1 MSSYSIMSGL
11 APYRRAAGY
20 FRDLKGRT
28 ILALALTLLAIGLNL
43 LKPWPV
49 KLLIDGVVAPTPGA
63 DLGALGNWLPT
74 GAAGLQIGV
83 LSMALVVIHLVWG
96 LANLSGNYLLLHTG
110 LLGVLRL
117 RTDLYSALQ
126 SLPLR
131 YHDERRS
138 SDSSFRVAYD
148 SQSIQTIYNRGLG
161 GIFSSMVMLVGVF
174 GIMLTMD
181 WKLTLISLSIV
192 PAVIVAI
199 RHYAV
204 RIRSQS
210 TEIHERESA
219 VLDVA
224 QEGLRSIRM
233 VHAFTQ
239 EEHEVS
245 QFKRTAERSLAA
257 NLKFNMTTVSSTLVS
272 GALMAIGTAA
282 MYWVGSSHVLEG
294 SLKIG
299 DLVVFAAYLAMLY
312 GPLESLTYTAWALE
326 SAAAGAQRCFEVLDS
341 VDDVADV
348 PDAHPLPEGD
358 GRVEFCDVV
367 FRYRPDDER
376 AVLDG
381 VSFVVEPGSTLAIV
395 GGTGAGKST
404 ILSLIPRF
412 YAPDAGKVRVNGVD
426 IREVQ
431 RASLRRSIGVVL
443 QDTLLFSSSVRENIA
458 YGRMDASEEEII
470 EAARKAN
477 AHDFIMK
484 MPQGYD
490 SSVGERGA
498 ALSVGQRQ
506 RIGIA
511 RAFLKNAP
519 ILLLDEPTSALDPS
533 TEQSV
538 MTAISELMRGR
549 TTVIVTHRIQTVHN
563 ADCIVVLRDGKI
575 VEQGTGPELVARG
588 GDYARLYR
596 DSQGA

>member
-1 MSSYSIMSGL
+1 MQCMSAL

-28 ILALALTLLAIGLNL
+28 AVALACTLLAIGLNL

-49 KLLIDGVVAPTPGA
+49 KVLIDGVLAPVPGA
-63 DLGALGNWLPT
+63 DLGLFADLLPD
-74 GAAGLQIGV
+74 GPPALQILL
-83 LSMALVVIHLVWG
+83 LSSSLVVIHLAWG
-96 LANLSGNYLLLHTG
+96 AANLAGNYLLLHTG
-110 LLGVLRL
+110 LLGLLRL
-117 RTDLYSALQ
+117 RTDLYSTLQ

-161 GIFSSMVMLVGVF
+161 GIFSSLVMLIGVF
-174 GIMLTMD
+174 AIMLAMD
-181 WKLTLISLSIV
+181 WKLTLVSLSIV

-204 RIRSQS
+204 RIRRQS

-257 NLKFNMTTVSSTLVS
+257 NLQFNVTTVTSTLVS
-272 GALMAIGTAA
+272 GALMAVGTAA
-282 MYWVGSSHVLEG
+282 MYWIGATHVLDG

-341 VDDVADV
+341 VDDVADL
-348 PDAHPLPEGD
+348 PDARPLPEGN
-358 GRVEFCDVV
+358 GRIEFCDVV
-367 FRYRPDDER
+367 FRYRREDER
-376 AVLDG
+376 PVLNG
-381 VSFVVEPGSTLAIV
+381 VSFVVEPGTTLAIV

-404 ILSLIPRF
+404 LLSLIPRF
-412 YAPDAGKVRVNGVD
+412 YAPDHGKVLVNGAD
-426 IREVQ
+426 IRGVQ

-458 YGRMDASEEEII
+458 YGRMEATEEEII

-477 AHDFIMK
+477 AHEFIMK
-484 MPQGYD
+484 MPRGYD
-490 SSVGERGA
+490 SPVGERGA

-538 MTAISELMRGR
+538 MAAIHGLMQGR
-549 TTVIVTHRIQTVHN
+549 TTVIVTHRIQTIHH
-563 ADCIVVLRDGKI
+563 ADKIIVLHDGKI
-575 VEQGTGPELVARG
+575 VEQGTGAELVALG
-588 GDYARLYR
+588 GHYANLYR
-596 DSQGA
+596 DSLSA